1 MMPNN
6 AGCFLVFSPPVHV
19 MQRGTFQLPCA
30 DMLEDVLLT
39 SICEIT
45 EMISTESMAVQ
56 KQRAINIAHCK
67 GMWCEAMTIH
77 DYGYAL

>member
-6 AGCFLVFSPPVHV
+6 GGCFLVFSPPVNV
-19 MQRGTFQLPCA
+19 MQRGTFQLHCA
-30 DMLEDVLLT
+30 DMLLT

-77 DYGYAL
+77 DYGSAL